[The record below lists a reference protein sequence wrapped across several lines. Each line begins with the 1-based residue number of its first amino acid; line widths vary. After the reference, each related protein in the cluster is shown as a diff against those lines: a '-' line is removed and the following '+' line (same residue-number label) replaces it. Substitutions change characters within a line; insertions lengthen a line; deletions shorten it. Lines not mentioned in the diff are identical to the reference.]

1 MNWKKLF
8 ISALIIVIAGLGFYS
23 FNQDDKNFELAKNLE
38 IFYSLFRELNMF
50 YVDEINP
57 GKLVKTSI
65 DEMLKSLD
73 PYTNFISEDQ
83 MEDFRFMTTGEYAGI
98 GALIGNQKGK
108 IVISEPYEG
117 FPAQKFGLKAGDII
131 LEVEGKSTKD
141 MTTEDVSNLLK
152 GPAKRAVKIKLQRP
166 GEKKPYVVDV
176 IREKIT
182 IEAVPYYGML
192 NNNIAYIRLSNFTAN
207 CSEEVKKAFLELKKN
222 KPDALVLDMRS
233 NPGGLLQEA
242 VKMVN
247 MFVPGGAE
255 IVSTKGKVKQW
266 DKAYKAT
273 GTPLDTTIR
282 IAVLTNSSSASASEI
297 VAGAIQDLDRGLV
310 IGSRTFGKGLV
321 QTTRDL
327 SYNTKLKVTT
337 AKYYIPSGR
346 CIQALNYSSRNED
359 GSVGHVPDS
368 LISEFKTKKGRIVY
382 DGGGIIPD
390 IVIEPE
396 QLSNLSAALLTKFM
410 IFDFA
415 TGFSNETES
424 IEDPGQFVINNAVYS
439 RFAQFLKDNNFQYES
454 ESEHLLKELERAAKE
469 EKYYSLAENDI
480 ENLKKRLE
488 PHLDK
493 DLEVFNKEIKSLLKN
508 EIVSRFYYQKGAIKS
523 SIGEDRVIQTAIDK
537 LSTDMAYNSYLEP
550 GIVITMDKK

>member
-1 MNWKKLF
+1 MNWKKLW
-8 ISALIIVIAGLGFYS
+8 ISTIIVVIAGLGFYS

-38 IFYSLFRELNMF
+38 IYYSLFRELNMF
-50 YVDEINP
+50 YVDEVNP
-57 GKLVKTSI
+57 EKLVKTSI

-98 GALIGNQKGK
+98 GALIGNQNGK

-131 LEVEGKSTKD
+131 LEVEGKSTEN
-141 MTTEDVSNLLK
+141 MSTEDVSNLLK
-152 GPAKRAVKIKLQRP
+152 GPAKRPVKIKLQRP
-166 GEKKPYVVDV
+166 GEKKPYEVDV
-176 IREKIT
+176 IREKIS
-182 IEAVPYYGML
+182 IESVPYYGMIE
-192 NNNIAYIRLSNFTAN
+192 NNVAYIRLSNFTAN
-207 CSEEVKKAFLELKKN
+207 CSEEVKKAYQELKKN
-222 KPDALVLDMRS
+222 NPGALVLDMRS

-242 VKMVN
+242 VKIVN
-247 MFVPGGAE
+247 MFVPRGSE
-255 IVSTKGKVKQW
+255 IVSTRGKVKQW

-273 GTPLDTTIR
+273 NTPLDTTIR

-346 CIQALNYSSRNED
+346 CIQALDYSNRNED

-368 LISEFKTKKGRIVY
+368 LISEFKTIKGRIVF

-390 IVIEPE
+390 IVVEPE
-396 QLSNLSAALLTKFM
+396 QLSNLSAALLTNFM

-415 TGFSNETES
+415 TKFSNENES
-424 IEDPGQFVINNAVYS
+424 IASPDEFNISSNIYGQFS
-439 RFAQFLKDNNFQYES
+439 QFLKDNNFEYES
-454 ESEHLLKELERAAKE
+454 ESEHLLKELEKAAKE
-469 EKYYSLAENDI
+469 EKYYSLAEKDF
-480 ENLKKRLE
+480 ESLKGRLE

-493 DLEVFNKEIKSLLKN
+493 DLEVFSNEIKILLEN
-508 EIVSRFYYQKGAIKS
+508 EIVSRFYYQKGAIRS
-523 SIGEDRVIQTAIDK
+523 SIGEDKVIKTAIEK
-537 LSTDMAYNSYLEP
+537 LNSDMAYNSYFEP
-550 GIVITMDKK
+550 GIIISMNKK